1 MTLLVTGAAG
11 RLGSRLVRR
20 LAAEGVPFVAVDRV
34 APEGV
39 PASAVELLDVR
50 DPELD
55 RVMRERGVTA
65 VVHLAFCTSP
75 RIPDEERRSI
85 DLDGSRNVL
94 TSALSAGVP
103 SLVLASSGRVYGDAT
118 APGGRPDAAGTY
130 VNPGPDLYAAHKL
143 EVEDSWFAAAGR
155 HPITV
160 AALRIA
166 IVCDEHGGAG
176 MGDQIRMAARTGRY
190 LLVGRHDA
198 RIQLAHVDDVCDAI
212 LAAVG
217 RSGVFDVASDGA
229 LPVSEL
235 FRRAAEHG
243 GRPARPMRLPERPLA
258 ALLGVMWR
266 LKVAPIPPLYLRFF
280 RLDIAKPN
288 AGRTRELLGA
298 PRHSIDDVIRE
309 IAAHA

>member
-1 MTLLVTGAAG
+1 MLLVTGAAG
-11 RLGSRLVRR
+11 RLGNRLVRR
-20 LAAEGVPFVAVDRV
+20 LAHDGTPFVAVDRV

-39 PASAVELLDVR
+39 PAAAVELLDIR
-50 DPELD
+50 DPALA
-55 RVMRERGVTA
+55 RVMRDRGVTA

-75 RIPDEERRSI
+75 RTPDAERRSV
-85 DLDGSRNVL
+85 DLDGSQNVL
-94 TSALSAGVP
+94 RSALAAGVS
-103 SLVLASSGRVYGDAT
+103 SLVLASSGRVYGDAD
-118 APGGRPDAAGTY
+118 APGGRRDHAGTY

-143 EVEDSWFAAAGR
+143 EVEDAWFAAGQEHAVS
-155 HPITV
+155 V

-166 IVCDEHGGAG
+166 IVCDETGGAG

-190 LLVGRHDA
+190 MLVGRHDA
-198 RIQLAHVDDVCDAI
+198 GIQLAHVDDVCDAL

-217 RSGVFDVASDGA
+217 QQGVFDVASEGS
-229 LPVSEL
+229 LPVSQL

-243 GRPARPMRLPERPLA
+243 GKTPKPMRLPERPLA
-258 ALLGVMWR
+258 ALLGALWR
-266 LKVAPIPPLYLRFF
+266 LKLAPIPPLYLRFF
-280 RLDIAKPN
+280 RMDIAKPN

>member
-1 MTLLVTGAAG
+1 MLLVTGAAG

-20 LAAEGVPFVAVDRV
+20 LAADGVPFVAVDRV

-39 PASAVELLDVR
+39 PAEAVELLDVR
-50 DPELD
+50 DPGLA
-55 RVMRERGVTA
+55 RVMRDRGVTA

-75 RIPDEERRSI
+75 RTPEDERRSI
-85 DLDGSRNVL
+85 DVDGSRNVL
-94 TSALSAGVP
+94 ASALASGVR
-103 SLVLASSGRVYGDAT
+103 SFVLASSGRVYGDAT
-118 APGGRPDAAGTY
+118 APGGRTDSAGTY
-130 VNPGPDLYAAHKL
+130 VNPGPDSYAAHKL
-143 EVEDSWFAAAGR
+143 EVEDAWFAAAEQ
-155 HPITV
+155 HAVSV

-166 IVCDEHGGAG
+166 IVCDESGGAG

-198 RIQLAHVDDVCDAI
+198 SIQLAHVDDVCDAL

-217 RSGVFDVASDGA
+217 QSGVFDVASDGT
-229 LPVSEL
+229 LPVSQL

-243 GRPARPMRLPERPLA
+243 GKTPKPMRLPERPLT
-258 ALLGVMWR
+258 ALLGVLWR

-280 RLDIAKPN
+280 RFDIAKPN
-288 AGRTRELLGA
+288 AGRTRELLGP